1 LYHQDPAL
9 RSLPVAVIAVGGEEP
24 ERAGMDIAGYFK
36 ETWMCSIVGLAL
48 FKSDTPPCFT
58 CGLGTTCL
66 VGMPALHWPN
76 EEFAAFARVRKE
88 MFQHFENNSDAVLAC
103 ERLGQTLATA
113 VQKGFTRPR
122 SGGGFYLPL
131 S

>member
-1 LYHQDPAL
+1 
-9 RSLPVAVIAVGGEEP
+9 VAVIAVGGEEP
-24 ERAGMDIAGYFK
+24 ERAGVDIAGYFK

-88 MFQHFENNSDAVLAC
+88 MFQRFENNSDAVLAC

-113 VQKGFTRPR
+113 VQKGSTRPR